1 MKTLYLLLVWFG
13 VALAFSTAGAFDTG
27 PGRPPLGLLL
37 AITIPLIVY
46 VVDRSYLH
54 GTLLGGIHQL
64 EGSTAIFL
72 QTQRVL
78 GVFFLVEFARGH
90 LPAGFAL
97 PAGLG
102 DVAVGLAAPWVAQSL
117 AAKKPHAVT
126 VARLWNYLGI
136 FDLVLALA
144 MGVTHGGPPLGVF
157 ASEISN
163 RAVALLNG
171 PEIPAP
177 EDSARELFSPVQQ
190 GFEDRAQGAAFF
202 GKDVFRARRVFA
214 VESPEDDSVLL
225 QGLKACGKSVR
236 AQARE

>member
-13 VALAFSTAGAFDTG
+13 VALALSTAGAFDTG

-54 GTLLGGIHQL
+54 ETLLGGIHQL

-126 VARLWNYLGI
+126 VARLWSYLGI
-136 FDLVLALA
+136 FDLVMALT

-163 RAVALLNG
+163 RAVTQYPLSLIPTWAVPLALILHLRTLQSLG
-171 PEIPAP
+171 PVVSSLP
-177 EDSARELFSPVQQ
+177 S
-190 GFEDRAQGAAFF
+190 
-202 GKDVFRARRVFA
+202 RRVVTA
-214 VESPEDDSVLL
+214 
-225 QGLKACGKSVR
+225 
-236 AQARE
+236 